1 MGEISKLLS
10 RQKKDLILETHFIR
24 KEDIITLYDFYDANN
39 YIINAFVRS
48 IHLATFST
56 TTLKVAN
63 LLFYSEKDGSLH
75 VINNQTILDFFV
87 KGASIYTTDCG
98 VIIIFG
104 KEFRNDSDE
113 EQYYYYPKNF
123 LCSTIDMKEFQ
134 FHQELNSFLN
144 EYYIYRIF
152 HSDADELVIVRN
164 KLSKSF
170 EAKKL
175 HSQIN
180 LQSDNSVSLSFSEYI
195 LD

>member
-10 RQKKDLILETHFIR
+10 RPKKDLIFETQSIR
-24 KEDIITLYDFYDANN
+24 KEDIITLYDFYDSENC
-39 YIINAFVRS
+39 IINTLVNT
-48 IHLATFST
+48 IHLVTFYNNPFGS
-56 TTLKVAN
+56 AN
-63 LLFYSEKDGSLH
+63 LLFYSEKDGSIH
-75 VINNQTILDFFV
+75 VVNNQTVLDFLV

-104 KEFRNDSDE
+104 KDFRKDSE

-134 FHQELNSFLN
+134 FHPELKNFLN

-152 HSDADELVIVRN
+152 HSERDDLVVVRN

-180 LQSDNSVSLSFSEYI
+180 LQGDNSVSLSFSEYI